1 MAVRLD
7 RDFGGEQ
14 GSGGPRRLD
23 KEVGAMVVV
32 FVASK
37 GRSCSRGGDIE
48 RPAMGSEV
56 VLWLAPD
63 MARSRVRASRS
74 VCVCE
79 RGGASGVLGQG
90 TGVFSSKGAG
100 ARGGVT
106 RSAI

>member
-1 MAVRLD
+1 
-7 RDFGGEQ
+7 
-14 GSGGPRRLD
+14 
-23 KEVGAMVVV
+23 MVVV